1 MSLSDQQLLNSVLD
15 TLTAAMAG
23 WAPLLVLYAT
33 RILAVIVA
41 IQFIYIGVEVAR
53 SHDATRLL
61 DQIATGAIRIGLVYV
76 LLSHGIE
83 WGNAIISTGIQVGQ
97 AVTGQSPAVL
107 TPSGVFNLGLGTAG
121 ILLQANAASAWLHP
135 VQEIEFFFGALAV
148 ILLWAG
154 AALIYL
160 LTLLEA
166 AWVVTIGVLLIAFSA
181 LDHTISMLIRLATDI
196 LSLAIKIAVLMMLLA
211 TGMVLAQEW
220 QVLLAGNS
228 GIISTDAYWLLISI
242 VQAVVL
248 FMLVLKLPARI
259 VSIVGGSVAG
269 WGESGFSAA
278 MGAASSAS
286 GPAASAIGKKAA
298 AGAEAVKGVGS
309 TTRSLLLS

>member
-1 MSLSDQQLLNSVLD
+1 MSFTDQQLLNSVLD
-15 TLTAAMAG
+15 TLTAAMQG
-23 WAPLLVLYAT
+23 WTPLLLLYAT
-33 RILAVIVA
+33 RILSVIVA
-41 IQFIYIGVEVAR
+41 IQFVYIGVEVVR
-53 SHDATRLL
+53 SHDATRLF
-61 DQIATGAIRIGLVYV
+61 DQIATGVIRIGLVYV

-83 WGNAIISTGIQVGQ
+83 WGNAIINTGIEVGQ

-135 VQEIEFFFGALAV
+135 VQHLEFFFGALAIV
-148 ILLWAG
+148 LLWAG

-181 LDHTISMLIRLATDI
+181 LDHTAPMLVKLATDI
-196 LSLAIKIAVLMMLLA
+196 LSIAIKIAILMMLLA

-220 QVLLAGNS
+220 QILLAGNS
-228 GIISTDAYWLLISI
+228 GVISTDAYWLLISI
-242 VQAVVL
+242 VQAVLL
-248 FMLVLKLPARI
+248 FTLVLKLPARI

-269 WGESGFSAA
+269 WGESGFGAGL
-278 MGAASSAS
+278 GAAASAS
-286 GPAASAIGKKAA
+286 GPAASAMAQKAQ